1 MKITVLT
8 ALVAAGRGSRKGR
21 GAAAAH
27 DPVADRVATALRAVG
42 HRPSVFA
49 APPDLPR
56 LVAGLGRRRPEL
68 VFNLLESFDDDASAT
83 GGEAAVAGVLDLL
96 RLPYT
101 GSGPGELFLRQDK
114 GLAKKLFAFEGLLYP
129 DFAVFTRDAD
139 LETGGKLRMP
149 LFVKPLTA
157 DASIGIDGDSLVR
170 DTGALLRR
178 IAAIHDQLGDSA
190 LVEEYVEGREF
201 YVGVLGNRE
210 PEALPPVEMD
220 FSGLPPGA
228 PHILGSAAKWS
239 AGTPEYQGTRATL
252 PDLPAELAARLQQ
265 TAVAAYRALRVRD
278 YGRVDLRLTE
288 AGKVYVL
295 EVNANC
301 YLDPAGELA
310 KAAAAAGLDYP
321 RLVQRIVDLARE
333 RHSAGSPEAASSGS
347 RAGSRPASRSSAP
360 RSPGRRSPASRS
372 RPRSA
377 AGAAAPAAAP
387 AALRASR

>member
-1 MKITVLT
+1 MTATAESAGALAAAVVAEPALNAVQMGVGGDFGDPQDRFASKHELLAGSLLHGDGHQEACGSTGNHSRAGPPSTITVSSVPCIELT
-8 ALVAAGRGSRKGR
+8 A
-21 GAAAAH
+21 
-27 DPVADRVATALRAVG
+27 PQILR
-42 HRPSVFA
+42 
-49 APPDLPR
+49 
-56 LVAGLGRRRPEL
+56 E
-68 VFNLLESFDDDASAT
+68 ASH
-83 GGEAAVAGVLDLL
+83 E
-96 RLPYT
+96 
-101 GSGPGELFLRQDK
+101 
-114 GLAKKLFAFEGLLYP
+114 
-129 DFAVFTRDAD
+129 
-139 LETGGKLRMP
+139 
-149 LFVKPLTA
+149 
-157 DASIGIDGDSLVR
+157 
-170 DTGALLRR
+170 
-178 IAAIHDQLGDSA
+178 LGDSA

-278 YGRVDLRLTE
+278 YGRVDLRTE
-288 AGKVYVL
+288 AGEVYVL

-333 RHSAGSPEAASSGS
+333 REAGERRPGERGADEREAGREPAREPELAASGE
-347 RAGSRPASRSSAP
+347 PAE
-360 RSPGRRSPASRS
+360 
-372 RPRSA
+372 
-377 AGAAAPAAAP
+377 
-387 AALRASR
+387 